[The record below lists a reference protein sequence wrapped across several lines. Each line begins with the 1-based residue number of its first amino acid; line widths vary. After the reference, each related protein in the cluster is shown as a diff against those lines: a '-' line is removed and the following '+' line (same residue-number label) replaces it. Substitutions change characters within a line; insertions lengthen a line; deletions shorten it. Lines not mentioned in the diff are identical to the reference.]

1 MSWTLPILCQYSK
14 IFGCSTQKS
23 LCRLSTTPVLSASD
37 CIPIQASRRMLERCR
52 NVLLFPLPEE
62 QLSNILDSISH
73 LFYLPRFKFLATTP
87 TNNRISE
94 RHSYTSIAYKHS
106 MRNQTWVVVSNFAT
120 INIVDYISE
129 QARDLLTVFADCNTP
144 LINVGYGQF

>member
-1 MSWTLPILCQYSK
+1 
-14 IFGCSTQKS
+14 
-23 LCRLSTTPVLSASD
+23 
-37 CIPIQASRRMLERCR
+37 
-52 NVLLFPLPEE
+52 
-62 QLSNILDSISH
+62 
-73 LFYLPRFKFLATTP
+73 
-87 TNNRISE
+87 
-94 RHSYTSIAYKHS
+94 